1 MLDTLSKLKILS
13 DAAKYDVSCSSSGSS
28 RGNKNGGLGNA
39 SQAGICHS
47 WTDDGRCIS
56 LLKILMSNECIYNCA
71 YCVSRTSND
80 LPRATFTPDEIID
93 ITINFYKR
101 NYIEGLFLSSA
112 VVKSPNH
119 TMERFLEI
127 VRRLREEENFNGYI
141 HLKAIPGADREILD
155 KVAVHVDRLSV
166 NIELPTDEG
175 LKLLA
180 PQKKQKEI
188 LLPMTQINQGITR
201 YQEERKVFRSTPKY
215 VPAGQTTQL
224 IVGATRDSDYR
235 ILNLSE
241 NLYQGYGLKRVYY
254 SAFVPV
260 SNNPLLPQIKAPP
273 LLRENRLYQADWLL
287 RFYGFQAADLLSEDK
302 PDFDLLLDP
311 KCDWALRNMH
321 LFPLEINRA
330 DYELLLKV
338 PGIGVK
344 SARRIISSRRFAK
357 VGYED
362 LKKMGVALKRA
373 KHFITI
379 DGRHYGI
386 SSMDDVKIRSAIIG
400 GSSFGFEQLSIFD
413 LSGGG
418 DVGIRTG
425 LSV

>member
-1 MLDTLSKLKILS
+1 MLDTISKLKILS

-28 RGNKNGGLGNA
+28 RANKNGGLGNA
-39 SQAGICHS
+39 SEAGICHS

-56 LLKILMSNECIYNCA
+56 LLKILMSNSCIYDCA
-71 YCVSRTSND
+71 YCVSRNSND

-112 VVKSPNH
+112 VVRSPNH

-155 KVAVHVDRLSV
+155 RVAVHVDRLSI

-180 PQKKQKEI
+180 PQKKKKDI

-201 YQEERKVFRSTPKY
+201 YQEERKIFRSTPKY

-260 SNNPLLPQIKAPP
+260 STNPLLPQIKTPP

-287 RFYGFQAADLLSEDK
+287 RFYGFQASELLSEDK

-330 DYELLLKV
+330 EYELLLKV

-357 VGYED
+357 VGYDD
-362 LKKMGVALKRA
+362 LRKMGVALKRA

-400 GSSFGFEQLSIFD
+400 GGSLGGEQLSIFD

-418 DVGIRTG
+418 FDGIKTG

>member
-1 MLDTLSKLKILS
+1 MDVISKLKILS

-28 RGNKNGGLGNA
+28 RKNRPGGLGMA

-56 LLKILMSNECIYNCA
+56 LLKILMSNYCIYDCV
-71 YCVSRTSND
+71 YCVNRSSND
-80 LPRATFTPDEIID
+80 LPRATFTPEEIVEV
-93 ITINFYKR
+93 TINFYKR

-119 TMERFLEI
+119 TMEMFLEV
-127 VRRLREEENFNGYI
+127 VRKLREEEHFNGYI

-155 KVAVHVDRLSV
+155 KVGGFVDRLSV

-175 LKLLA
+175 LKILA
-180 PQKKQKEI
+180 PQKRQKDI
-188 LLPMTQINQGITR
+188 LLPMNHIKEGITR
-201 YQEERKVFRSTPKY
+201 YREEGKLFRHSPKF

-224 IVGATRDSDYR
+224 IIGATVDSDYG

-241 NLYQGYGLKRVYY
+241 NLYSGYGLKRVYY
-254 SAFVPV
+254 SAFIPV
-260 SNNPLLPQIKAPP
+260 SQNPLLPQIKSPP

-287 RFYGFQAADLLSEDK
+287 RFYGFQAKELLSEEK

-311 KCDWALRNMH
+311 KCDWALRN
-321 LFPLEINRA
+321 LEIFPLEINKA
-330 DYELLLKV
+330 DYELLLRV

-344 SARRIISSRRFAK
+344 SARKIWSSRRFSK
-357 VGYED
+357 VTFDD

-373 KHFITI
+373 KYFITV
-379 DGRHYGI
+379 DGKHYGI
-386 SSMDDVKIRSAIIG
+386 SSMDQEKIRNSIIG
-400 GSSFGFEQLSIFD
+400 GNPQGARQLSMFD
-413 LSGGG
+413 QLGGG
-418 DVGIRTG
+418 GVERSAGI
-425 LSV
+425 LA

>member
-1 MLDTLSKLKILS
+1 MDTIAKLKILS
-13 DAAKYDVSCSSSGSS
+13 DAAKYDVSCSSSGST
-28 RGNKNGGLGNA
+28 RANRKGGLGNA
-39 SQAGICHS
+39 SEAGICHS

-56 LLKILMSNECIYNCA
+56 LLKILMSNSCIYDCA
-71 YCVSRTSND
+71 YCVNRSSND

-119 TMERFLEI
+119 TMDRFLEI
-127 VRRLREEENFNGYI
+127 VRRLRDEENFNGYI

-155 KVAVHVDRLSV
+155 KVAVHVDRLSI

-180 PQKKQKEI
+180 PQKKKKDI

-201 YQEERKVFRSTPKY
+201 YQEERKLFRSVPKY

-224 IVGATRDSDYR
+224 IVGATSDSDYR

-260 SNNPLLPQIKAPP
+260 STNPLLPQISAPP

-287 RFYGFQAADLLSEDK
+287 RFYGFQAAELLSEDK

-330 DYELLLKV
+330 DYQLLLKV

-357 VGYED
+357 VGFDD

-379 DGRHYGI
+379 DGRHFGI
-386 SSMDDVKIRSAIIG
+386 SSMDEVKIRSAIIG
-400 GSSFGFEQLSIFD
+400 GSPMGLEQLSIFD

-418 DVGIRTG
+418 DCGIKTG

>member
-1 MLDTLSKLKILS
+1 
-13 DAAKYDVSCSSSGSS
+13 
-28 RGNKNGGLGNA
+28 
-39 SQAGICHS
+39 
-47 WTDDGRCIS
+47 
-56 LLKILMSNECIYNCA
+56 
-71 YCVSRTSND
+71 
-80 LPRATFTPDEIID
+80 
-93 ITINFYKR
+93 
-101 NYIEGLFLSSA
+101 
-112 VVKSPNH
+112 
-119 TMERFLEI
+119 MERFYEI

-175 LKLLA
+175 LKMLA
-180 PQKKQKEI
+180 PQKRKKDI

-201 YQEERKVFRSTPKY
+201 YQEERKVFRSAPKY

-260 SNNPLLPQIKAPP
+260 STNPLLPQIKAPP

-287 RFYGFQAADLLSEDK
+287 RFYGFQAAELLSEDR

-321 LFPLEINRA
+321 LFPLEVNRA
-330 DYELLLKV
+330 SYELLLKV

-357 VGYED
+357 VGYDD

-400 GSSFGFEQLSIFD
+400 GSSLGVEQLSIFD
-413 LSGGG
+413 LSGGA
-418 DVGIRTG
+418 
-425 LSV
+425 